1 KHKPTKEKTM
11 TSKTFKSEVS
21 HGRLSISDTRNGLFT
36 VAVRRS
42 GESVDMIDLKTETAP
57 ALALA
62 ILEAAIPKGQISVS
76 AAMADSLHALR
87 DEVKR
92 IDERNAAVREQ
103 AELEAEALKL
113 WLACRA
119 VSNKYQTEDIK
130 FSDLDAIEQAE
141 WLAVARKAREI
152 GAEK

>member
-1 KHKPTKEKTM
+1 M
-11 TSKTFKSEVS
+11 
-21 HGRLSISDTRNGLFT
+21 SDSRGPLI
-36 VAVRRS
+36 VASDGPGARAVRYTPD
-42 GESVDMIDLKTETAP
+42 ESAKF
-57 ALALA
+57 ALA
-62 ILEAAIPKGQISVS
+62 IHEAAGYTEEDRDDSGLTHFAIAMLNLRMGIENQERITAEAKG
-76 AAMADSLHALR
+76 
-87 DEVKR
+87 
-92 IDERNAAVREQ
+92 Q

-141 WLAVARKAREI
+141 WLAVARRAREI